1 MKTTTDRR
9 RFDVW
14 LRLVRSL
21 GLVVTLL
28 TMAASLAVAKT
39 GPVSQPG
46 PGGSASA
53 SAAPS
58 ARPSAA
64 PSGSAAASASGLALQ
79 DAGTPAAIYQRHLDN
94 GITLFQGG
102 NYRAA
107 VTEFQA
113 AYDAQPKASPLI
125 NMALSYKALFD
136 YPNAIEALKK
146 AVSEHADTLKPEHKA
161 AAEKEIREL
170 EALLATVVVV
180 IEPKHATL
188 LLDGL
193 ELPADSAAKPMA
205 LSPGPH
211 VLEAKLQ
218 GYQSATAKITITA
231 GEHDRHVE
239 LKLAPNQGKLVV
251 VPSEAAA
258 WVEVDGRV
266 PVQGGFD
273 GMLEPGVHNIRVF
286 KHGAKASSLEVVVVA
301 GKTQQVNQEEDGKL
315 VSDAERPKAAPGEE
329 EEEGERQGFYL
340 WGNGSILFPC
350 GTQPK
355 GFSPD
360 KGSAGAALGLRVG
373 YRVADWA
380 GFELGGQLSSIGGT
394 GTGEFTQTIDLP
406 GQPAPLDAHAS
417 LAGVKYTLNTIR
429 LGANLRV
436 MAPGRFLVRF
446 IGTLGAG
453 LAIDQLSWT
462 LPATGEPVPNTHTG
476 DVLAPSRGQ
485 LPGHTSGVGG
495 YGELDLGI
503 EIELARIIFGLSAQS
518 IIQSTK
524 GLDDGSFSPYADR
537 PVFFLGPALHVG
549 YGFW

>member
-1 MKTTTDRR
+1 MNNSNERR
-9 RFDVW
+9 RSGVW
-14 LRLVRSL
+14 LRLARSL

-39 GPVSQPG
+39 GPAPKPG

-53 SAAPS
+53 SAATS
-58 ARPSAA
+58 ARPSAV
-64 PSGSAAASASGLALQ
+64 PSGSASAAPSASGLGLVGAES
-79 DAGTPAAIYQRHLDN
+79 PEAIYQRHLDN

-136 YPNAIEALKK
+136 YPNAIDALKK

-170 EALLATVVVV
+170 AALLATVVVAV
-180 IEPKHATL
+180 EPKQATL

-193 ELPADSAAKPMA
+193 ELPAEKTGKPMA

-211 VLEAKLQ
+211 VLEARMA
-218 GYQSATAKITITA
+218 GYQSATAKLTITA
-231 GEHDRHVE
+231 GEQNRHVQ

-251 VPSEAAA
+251 IPSEAAA

-266 PVQGGFD
+266 PVQSGFE
-273 GMLEPGVHNIRVF
+273 GMLEPGVHSVRVF
-286 KHGAKASSLEVVVVA
+286 KHGGKASSLEVVVVA
-301 GKTQQVNQEEDGKL
+301 GKTQQVTQDEDGKL

-329 EEEGERQGFYL
+329 QGEEGERRGFYL
-340 WGNGSILFPC
+340 WGNGTLFFVG
-350 GTQPK
+350 GTQPR
-355 GFSPD
+355 GFNPD

-380 GFELGGQLSSIGGT
+380 GFELGGQLSSVAGT
-394 GTGEFTQTIDLP
+394 GTAQFASIGDRVLSEGE
-406 GQPAPLDAHAS
+406 GSA
-417 LAGVKYTLNTIR
+417 LADVKYTLNTVR

-436 MAPGRFLVRF
+436 LAPGRFLVRF
-446 IGTLGAG
+446 IATLGAG
-453 LAIDQLSWT
+453 IAIDQLTWT
-462 LPATGEPVPNTHTG
+462 PPTSGVSGAVNHVDDT
-476 DVLAPSRGQ
+476 LAPSLQ
-485 LPGHTSGVGG
+485 ALPGHTSGVGG

-503 EIELARIIFGLSAQS
+503 EIELSRIIFGLSAQS

-524 GLDDGSFSPYADR
+524 GLDVTGFSPYDDR
-537 PVFFLGPALHVG
+537 PVFLIGPALHVG